1 MGIRK
6 SILPIGLA
14 VMLVSVMITAPIVG
28 STPFVFAQIN
38 IDTGVNVLSID
49 AGGKTLKDGDPILRK
64 INPNTGATI
73 SSVAITLDGSFTQG
87 EFVNGA
93 TGVEFNP
100 ADGKIYALLKISI
113 DPGADG
119 GQFEDQSRHLATID
133 PQTGVATLVGDT
145 GLFKIATL
153 TFNPGTLFT
162 VNLDDF
168 TLSTISTG
176 NGAVTNLCV
185 LDVINTGADG
195 SSLAFN
201 PDDGHIYY
209 ATELILQRINIFNV
223 GDPANSCVVASM
235 AIDPIKPTALV
246 FFNSFLIAHFLDP
259 NDDTVFLSSITDLG
273 ADTDK
278 GAMDHFSR
286 GLTVID
292 NRVVGGTF
300 IPIDTTALLLAG
312 IQTNALWI
320 MSTLAIIGIVAF
332 GAVYITVKKN

>member
-49 AGGKTLKDGDPILRK
+49 AGGKTLKEGDPILRK

-73 SSVAITLDGSFTQG
+73 SSVTITLDGSFTQG

-119 GQFEDQSRHLATID
+119 GQFENQNRHLATID
-133 PQTGVATLVGDT
+133 PQTGIATLVGDT
-145 GLFKIATL
+145 GVFKIASL
-153 TFNPGTLFT
+153 TFNPGTLYS
-162 VNLDDF
+162 VDLDSGD
-168 TLSTISTG
+168 LVTISTADG
-176 NGAVTNLCV
+176 SVTNLCT
-185 LDVINTGADG
+185 LSLNDGTGLAYNPNDG
-195 SSLAFN
+195 LL
-201 PDDGHIYY
+201 YY
-209 ATELILQRINIFNV
+209 TTDQVLQRIDNFNV
-223 GDPANSCVVASM
+223 GDPANSCVVTSI
-235 AIDPIKPTALV
+235 AIDLLNPTALV

-259 NDDTVFLSSITDLG
+259 IDDDTVFLSSITDLG

-278 GAMDHFSR
+278 GDMDHFSR
-286 GLTVID
+286 DLTVID
-292 NRVVGGTF
+292 NRAVGGTF

>member
-14 VMLVSVMITAPIVG
+14 VMLVSVMMTAPIVV
-28 STPFVFAQIN
+28 STPFAFAQIN

-49 AGGKTLKDGDPILRK
+49 AGGKLGFKEGDPILRK

-87 EFVNGA
+87 EFVTGG

-100 ADGKIYALLKISI
+100 ADGKIYVLLKISI

-119 GQFEDQSRHLATID
+119 GQFENQNRHLATID
-133 PQTGVATLVGDT
+133 PQTGIATLVGDT
-145 GLFKIATL
+145 GSFKISTL

-162 VNLDDF
+162 VNLDDDS
-168 TLSTISTG
+168 LSTINTG
-176 NGAVTNLCV
+176 NGVVTNLCV
-185 LDVINTGADG
+185 IDVLHDTDADG

-201 PDDGHIYY
+201 PDDGRIYY
-209 ATELILQRINIFNV
+209 ATELILQRIDSFNV
-223 GDPANSCVVASM
+223 GDPANSCVVTSM
-235 AIDPIKPTALV
+235 AIDLLNPTALV

-259 NDDTVFLSSITDLG
+259 SSDLTVSLSSITDLG
-273 ADTDK
+273 ADSDI

-286 GLTVID
+286 GLTVIPATALI
-292 NRVVGGTF
+292 GGEM
-300 IPIDTTALLLAG
+300 IPVDSTALLLAG
-312 IQTNALWI
+312 
-320 MSTLAIIGIVAF
+320 F
-332 GAVYITVKKN
+332 G